1 MPEAQPNIVLTIDG
15 QSVTAPAGGTVL
27 DAARR
32 AGIEIPTLCAHE
44 DLPSFGACRLC
55 IVEID
60 GVRGYPT
67 SCTTPAVQGM
77 VVRTQTPELADLRN
91 ATRELML
98 SGHPNAC
105 LVCDHREDCERYK
118 PCPTKAGQST
128 RCGCCSNRSGCTLR
142 EMTLAAPAPMLNLPT
157 LYSNQK
163 VERDAPFIERNH
175 NLCVLC
181 GRCWRICEQIHE
193 KAFISIIHRGS
204 QSRIGTA
211 LDQSWVHSGC
221 TFCGACVDICPTGTL
236 TDRYA
241 RWHKQTPCEIAST
254 CTLCP
259 EACSL
264 KLALADG
271 QVVATRMTAFKRDA
285 RLCAVGRFA
294 YPQLLGSVRRLR
306 QPMAREEG
314 DLAPLSW
321 EEAIS
326 AAAKTLE
333 DYRDGSFLAIVE
345 QNETREVLWLYKRF
359 AVDVMCG
366 RLVVLPPGG
375 GPDDIPE
382 PVLEALVEGRFRA
395 VWLAG
400 DYLSSA
406 VLEKVERLI
415 VADFLPSAASRRADA
430 VLPVAILAET
440 EGTIRH
446 PSGELKRLGPAIV
459 APGHARPEWAVVA
472 AVAKALG
479 GVGFDYVA
487 VYDIGANITNGS
499 PAPARGHPRDRL
511 ADLPTRFRG
520 HLLADVVLALQEMGL
535 PSSPPP
541 PLPSPTFTSA
551 RKHVHSDHA
560 CHSATSQPGGFL
572 IVEREQIAPNFHRV
586 VIEAPAIAKFAKPG
600 QFVIMMVHETS
611 ERAPYTLIDWDAA
624 KGTITLLVEEVGRA
638 SQEIAFL
645 RPGSR
650 IAHASGPLG
659 VPFPIGTGQTV
670 VLGGGCYG
678 VGGIYPIARALKN
691 AGNTVMVAIEAC
703 SASSLFMERHLRA
716 VSHQLHIATKDGSRG
731 RKGGVQ
737 ELFVQLQQGGL
748 HIDQFVA
755 MGCTFMMRMVAEK
768 TAPLGIPLQVALNP
782 IMLDG
787 TGMCGACRV
796 AVGKETKFAC
806 VDGPFFDGHA
816 VDWDQLFARRNAFA
830 KSEIEAIPQTGGAAG
845 TAKVSIKEPRARLP
859 VLN

>member
-1 MPEAQPNIVLTIDG
+1 MPEAQPNLVLTIDG
-15 QSVTAPAGGTVL
+15 QSVTAPAGSTVL

-44 DLPSFGACRLC
+44 DLPSYGACRLC

-67 SCTTPAVQGM
+67 SCTTPAAPGM
-77 VVRTQTPELADLRN
+77 VVRTHTPELADLRN

-98 SGHPNAC
+98 SGHPNSC
-105 LVCDHREDCERYK
+105 LVCDHREDCEKYK
-118 PCPTKAGQST
+118 PRPTKAGQST
-128 RCGCCSNRSGCTLR
+128 RCGCCSNRSGCDLR
-142 EMTLAAPAPMLNLPT
+142 AMTLAAPAPSLNLPT
-157 LYSNQK
+157 LYTNQK

-204 QSRIGTA
+204 QSRIGCA
-211 LDQSWVHSGC
+211 LDQTWVQSGC

-241 RWHKQTPCEIAST
+241 RWHKQTPCEIVST
-254 CTLCP
+254 CMLCP
-259 EACSL
+259 QACSL

-285 RLCAVGRFA
+285 RLCALGRFA
-294 YPQLLGSVRRLR
+294 YPQLMGSARRLR
-306 QPMAREEG
+306 QPLAREDG

-321 EEAIS
+321 EETILAV
-326 AAAKTLE
+326 AKTLE
-333 DYRDGSFLAIVE
+333 DYRDGSFVAIVE
-345 QNETREVLWLYKRF
+345 HGATREALWLYKRF
-359 AVDVMCG
+359 AVEVMCG
-366 RLVVLPPGG
+366 QLVVLPPGG

-406 VLEKVERLI
+406 ILEKVERII
-415 VADFLPSAASRRADA
+415 VADFLPSPATERADA

-446 PSGELKRLGPAIV
+446 PSGELRRLGPSVV
-459 APGHARPEWAVVA
+459 APGFARPEWAIIS

-479 GVGFDYVA
+479 GKGFDFVA
-487 VYDIGANITNGS
+487 VHDAAANITNGS
-499 PAPARGHPRDRL
+499 PAPVSGRPRDRL

-520 HLLADVVLALQEMGL
+520 HLLADVVPALQEMGL

-541 PLPSPTFTSA
+541 ILPPTTSA
-551 RKHVHSDHA
+551 AIRKHVPGEHA
-560 CHSATSQPGGFL
+560 CLSASSQPGGYL
-572 IVEREQIAPNFHRV
+572 IVERDQIAPNFHRV

-600 QFVIMMVHETS
+600 QFAIMMVHETS

-645 RPGSR
+645 RPGTR
-650 IAHASGPLG
+650 IAHTSGPLG
-659 VPFPIGTGQTV
+659 MPFPIGTGKTV

-678 VGGIYPIARALKN
+678 VGGIYPIARALKK
-691 AGNTVMVAIEAC
+691 AGNTVIIAIEAC
-703 SASSLFMERHLRA
+703 SAPSLFMEHQLRA
-716 VSHQLHIATKDGSRG
+716 VCDQLHIATKDGSRG

-737 ELFVQLQQGGL
+737 EIFVQLHQGGL
-748 HIDQFVA
+748 KIDQFLA

-768 TAPLGIPLQVALNP
+768 TASLGIPLQVALNP

-816 VDWDQLFARRNAFA
+816 VDWDQLFSRRNAYA

-845 TAKVSIKEPRARLP
+845 TAKSFAKNPRLALP
-859 VLN
+859 VLT

>member
-1 MPEAQPNIVLTIDG
+1 MPEVKPRIVLTIDG
-15 QSVTAPAGGTVL
+15 QTVAAPAGSTVL

-67 SCTTPAVQGM
+67 SCTTPAAQGM
-77 VVRTQTPELADLRN
+77 VVRTQSPELADLRN

-98 SGHPNAC
+98 SGHPNSC
-105 LVCDHREDCERYK
+105 LVCDHREACEKYK
-118 PCPTKAGQST
+118 PRPTKAGQST

-142 EMTLAAPAPMLNLPT
+142 EMTLAAPAPSLNLPT
-157 LYSNQK
+157 LYTRQK
-163 VERDAPFIERNH
+163 VERDTPFIERDH

-204 QSRIGTA
+204 QARIGTA
-211 LDQSWVHSGC
+211 LDQSWVQSGC
-221 TFCGACVDICPTGTL
+221 TFCGGCVDICPTGTL

-241 RWHKQTPCEIAST
+241 RWHRQSACDMASA
-254 CTLCP
+254 CMLCP

-271 QVVATRMTAFKRDA
+271 QVVATRMPAFKRDA
-285 RLCAVGRFA
+285 RLCALGRFA
-294 YPQLLGSVRRLR
+294 YPQLLGNARRLR
-306 QPMAREEG
+306 QPMAREDG

-321 EEAIS
+321 EEAIP
-326 AAAKTLE
+326 AVARTLR
-333 DYRDGSFLAIVE
+333 DYRDGTFVAIVG
-345 QNETREVLWLYKRF
+345 QNETREALWLYERF
-359 AVDVMCG
+359 ALDVMCG
-366 RLVVLPPGG
+366 QLVIVPPGG
-375 GPDDIPE
+375 GPQDVPAA
-382 PVLEALVEGRFRA
+382 VLEAVEARRIRA

-400 DYLSSA
+400 DYLSA
-406 VLEKVERLI
+406 DILQKVQRVI
-415 VADFLPSAASRRADA
+415 VADFLPSRATERADA

-440 EGTIRH
+440 EGTIRE
-446 PSGELKRLGPAIV
+446 PGGGLKRLGPAV
-459 APGHARPEWAVVA
+459 AAPGYARPEWAIVS
-472 AVAKALG
+472 AVAQALG
-479 GVGFDYVA
+479 GTGFDYVA
-487 VYDIGANITNGS
+487 VYDVGANVTND
-499 PAPARGHPRDRL
+499 APSIGCGQPRDRL
-511 ADLPTRFRG
+511 ADLPTHFRG
-520 HLLADVVLALQEMGL
+520 HLLADVVPALQEMGL

-541 PLPSPTFTSA
+541 SLPLATAVRA
-551 RKHVHSDHA
+551 REQDNGGHA
-560 CHSATSQPGGFL
+560 CLSGTPQPGGFL

-586 VIEAPAIAKFAKPG
+586 VIEAPAVAKFAKPG
-600 QFVIMMVHETS
+600 QFAIMMVHETS
-611 ERAPYTLIDWDAA
+611 ERAPYTLIDWDAD

-650 IAHASGPLG
+650 IAHTAGPLG
-659 VPFPIGTGQTV
+659 RPFPIGTGQTV

-678 VGGIYPIARALKN
+678 VGGIFPIARALKN
-691 AGNTVMVAIEAC
+691 AGNNVIVAIEAC
-703 SASSLFMERHLRA
+703 SAPSLFMEKQLRA
-716 VSHQLHIATKDGSRG
+716 VSDQLHIATKDGSRG

-737 ELFVQLQQGGL
+737 EVFLDLHRGGL
-748 HIDQFVA
+748 KIDQVIA
-755 MGCTFMMRMVAEK
+755 IGCTFMMRMVAEK
-768 TAPLGIPLQVALNP
+768 IAALGIPLQVALNP

-796 AVGKETKFAC
+796 AIGKETKFAC

-816 VDWDQLFARRNAFA
+816 VDWDQLFSRRNAYA

-845 TAKVSIKEPRARLP
+845 TAKRFAKEPHVALP